1 MIDNLIAWIQGA
13 LGIGRDAA
21 TKILTSGIAIAA
33 LYILHSLI
41 VRLVVPRIEDIY
53 TRYRI
58 RKISGYIV
66 FVLGVLIM
74 GRVWF
79 KGFQSVAT
87 FLGLLSAGIAIAL
100 KDALSNLAGWLFIV
114 WRRPFEVGD
123 RVEIGSHAGDVIDIR
138 IFQFT
143 LMEIGNWVRADQST
157 GRVIHIPNGKV
168 FVDTLA
174 NYSKGF
180 KYIWNEIPV
189 LITFESNWQKAQEI
203 LLEIAT
209 RHAASLSDSAARR
222 LRDAARKFMI
232 FYSKLT
238 PTVYLKV
245 EDCGVLLTVRYLCEP
260 RQRRGTEQA
269 IWEDILRAFSERE
282 DIDFAYP
289 TTRYFDNR
297 TEGKRGTRPL
307 LGE

>member
-13 LGIGRDAA
+13 LGIGRDTA
-21 TKILTSGIAIAA
+21 TKILTSGIAIVA

-100 KDALSNLAGWLFIV
+100 KDPLSNLAGWLFII

-123 RVEIGSHAGDVIDIR
+123 RVEIGSRAGDVIDIR

-269 IWEDILRAFSERE
+269 IWQDILRALSECE

>member
-21 TKILTSGIAIAA
+21 TKMLTSGIAIVA
-33 LYILHSLI
+33 LYILRSLI

-100 KDALSNLAGWLFIV
+100 KDPLSNLAGWLFIV

-203 LLEIAT
+203 LLEIAM

-297 TEGKRGTRPL
+297 TEGKRATRPL